1 MKKYEHMLTEYTLTF
16 NEVLDEMFNSCDTLW
31 FQGEDFQEG
40 IIIYLGNG
48 RVQMVYF
55 DKDKSSSPFAT
66 PIHLTSSL
74 YHMKYRR
81 VYTQKDA
88 MREL

>member
-1 MKKYEHMLTEYTLTF
+1 MKKYEYMLTEYTLTF
-16 NEVLDEMFNSCDTLW
+16 NEVLDKMFNSCDTLW
-31 FQGEDFQEG
+31 FQGEDFQDG
-40 IIIYLGNG
+40 TIICLGNG

-74 YHMKYRR
+74 YYMKYRR
-81 VYTQKDA
+81 VYNQKDA
-88 MREL
+88 MREG

>member
-16 NEVLDEMFNSCDTLW
+16 NEVLNEMFNSCNTLW

-40 IIIYLGNG
+40 IIICLGNG
-48 RVQMVYF
+48 CVQMVYF

-66 PIHLTSSL
+66 PIRLTSSL

-81 VYTQKDA
+81 VYT
-88 MREL
+88 